1 MFSDKS
7 LLLGRANIATEK
19 KWHQNR
25 VDKLGPFGST
35 ESTSNDATFTAR
47 NYFFHS
53 KNAASI
59 ERLEERIESL
69 ENQQDQLFCFI
80 DFLVES
86 LSDLLTNCL
95 RTDQHL
101 ENGLDF
107 RDGRGVAIDEWSTT
121 EGCREKNDP
130 CPTRREKD
138 VLELLVKGF
147 CAKEIANKLFISE
160 TTVITHKKN
169 LKEKF
174 SAKNTVE
181 LIAKAQSHLSK
192 IDK

>member
-1 MFSDKS
+1 MLSDKS
-7 LLLGRANIATEK
+7 VLLGRINIAIKK
-19 KWHQNR
+19 KWHRKSADNS
-25 VDKLGPFGST
+25 GPFGT
-35 ESTSNDATFTAR
+35 TDTIDHVALTDR
-47 NYFFHS
+47 NYLSHS

-59 ERLEERIESL
+59 ERLEERIEAL
-69 ENQQDQLFCFI
+69 EKQQDQLFCFI
-80 DFLVES
+80 DFLLENLPDLVINS
-86 LSDLLTNCL
+86 L
-95 RTDQHL
+95 RPDQHL
-101 ENGLDF
+101 ENGF
-107 RDGRGVAIDEWSTT
+107 NHQVGSGESIEAWSDTQ
-121 EGCREKNDP
+121 GCCEKNDP

-174 SAKNTVE
+174 NAKNTVE

-192 IDK
+192 INK